1 MAAKDLRVRDEE
13 TPGRRILPFLFVY
26 WGTIVLGVAV
36 AGSRTLANA
45 GWLQRGIEVGVGA
58 GTSAKSGHSLRMARR
73 AVRLQAQVRNAAA
86 MLVAPLMRSRLIAVF
101 RRVAITRGAFP
112 VLTVDA
118 SSR

>member
-58 GTSAKSGHSLRMARR
+58 VLAALGLYLYWKAWQK
-73 AVRLQAQVRNAAA
+73 RN
-86 MLVAPLMRSRLIAVF
+86 
-101 RRVAITRGAFP
+101 
-112 VLTVDA
+112 DA
-118 SSR
+118 